1 MLHLGENILGLR
13 NHKVLNARQS
23 DIMQRRNLIHIHES
37 AVEDSNHHSFAQM
50 SGSMQPLT
58 VERLDLRIGS
68 TIFAYSTSPIV
79 QSPANATSD
88 ALTDRIGS
96 REDLHF
102 PCDEIEIIQFP

>member
-13 NHKVLNARQS
+13 NHEVLHTRQLY
-23 DIMQRRNLIHIHES
+23 IMQRRNLIHIHES
-37 AVEDSNHHSFAQM
+37 AVEDSNHHSLAQM
-50 SGSMQPLT
+50 SGSMQPLA
-58 VERLDLRIGS
+58 VERMDLRIGS

-102 PCDEIEIIQFP
+102 PGDEIEFIQFP